1 MDRDGGNQSAESLAN
16 VYASHCCLV
25 TTQPVLCN
33 LAQFDDLQ
41 ATVIHFEVVGTFEE
55 VGVIWK
61 TQTL

>member
-1 MDRDGGNQSAESLAN
+1 
-16 VYASHCCLV
+16 V
-25 TTQPVLCN
+25 TTQPVLCD

-61 TQTL
+61 TQTLL